1 MPLQKLQFRPG
12 INKEST
18 SFANE
23 GGWVDCD
30 KVRFRMGYPEKIN
43 GWETKTSGFIGA
55 CRALKSWQSLSLER
69 YTGLGTHLKYF
80 VEEGNLFYD
89 ITPIRETTA
98 AGDVVISYEVNLVSN
113 GNFIKTSPGST
124 SIDDWTNTN
133 NAFVIDVGGY
143 IDGGTIQNPSNNN
156 IASALGVVGS
166 LSQSVTTQPNV
177 EYTLTFMVLNPSQ
190 PVDSSIVVTG
200 SSELVNT
207 SITAF
212 SPGATGSEPSAI
224 QTVTFTAD
232 SASTEIKFVSETTSC
247 NLGFS
252 QVLLLEPNPKLNE
265 LTVRDTNHGCRAG
278 DFVTFSG
285 ATGLGGN
292 ITAEVMNQEYQVSRV
307 ISTSEY
313 KVNARTGGTP
323 LSNYYSEG
331 TVVIPE
337 SAEVDGDYWN
347 DTDDSGTATVG
358 EYQINSGLDTSVFG
372 DGWGAGTW
380 SRGAW
385 NSAAS
390 LSILI
395 ETLRLWQHDTF
406 GEDLIMNIRSG
417 GIYYW
422 DASIGTSARAV
433 ALEDLVGASN
443 APTVANKVLVSDI
456 DRHVIAF
463 GANPLGSS
471 TQDPLL
477 IRFSD
482 QENAADWTP
491 TTTNTAGDLRLG
503 TGSEIVTAVETRQQI
518 LIFTD
523 QSMHTMQFLG
533 PPYTFGVNMV
543 AENITI
549 RSPNAAVSVEDSV
562 FWMGTSEFMVYRGTV
577 QNLNCTLKEYVF
589 DDLNLDQAEKVF
601 AAANTGFGEVWWFYP
616 SGTSLNVDKY
626 VVYNYE
632 QDIWYHGSLDRSA
645 WIDSG
650 LADYPLATDNKGS
663 IYFHEFGIDGDGQAI
678 EAHVESSPIDIGEGD
693 QFSYATSIL
702 PDISF
707 RDSSISGLPHSVT
720 FNIKGYNYNGGT
732 TLPGQDDNHVVSTS
746 DVSLERFDGKKDIRV
761 RGRSLSLK
769 VSSDSIGT
777 TWRLGI
783 PRINIRTD
791 GKR

>member
-30 KVRFRMGYPEKIN
+30 KVRFRQGYPEKIN
-43 GWETKTSGFIGA
+43 GWEIKTSGFVGA

-80 VEEGNLFYD
+80 IEEGSIFYD
-89 ITPIRETTA
+89 ITPIRNTTS
-98 AGDVVISYEVNLVSN
+98 AGDVTFS
-113 GNFIKTSPGST
+113 
-124 SIDDWTNTN
+124 
-133 NAFVIDVGGY
+133 
-143 IDGGTIQNPSNNN
+143 
-156 IASALGVVGS
+156 ASS
-166 LSQSVTTQPNV
+166 
-177 EYTLTFMVLNPSQ
+177 
-190 PVDSSIVVTG
+190 G
-200 SSELVNT
+200 SST
-207 SITAF
+207 ITI
-212 SPGATGSEPSAI
+212 T
-224 QTVTFTAD
+224 
-232 SASTEIKFVSETTSC
+232 
-247 NLGFS
+247 
-252 QVLLLEPNPKLNE
+252 
-265 LTVRDTNHGCRAG
+265 DTNHGAREG

-285 ATGLGGN
+285 ATSLGGA
-292 ITAEVMNQEYQVSRV
+292 ITANVLNQEYVVASV
-307 ISTSEY
+307 TNTSTY
-313 KVNARTGGTP
+313 TIKARTADTP
-323 LSNYYSEG
+323 LSDYYSNG
-331 TVVIPE
+331 SIDT
-337 SAEVDGDYWN
+337 SGAEVDATAS
-347 DTDDSGTATVG
+347 DTGNGGSSTVG

-380 SRGAW
+380 SRGTW
-385 NSAAS
+385 NSAAD
-390 LSILI
+390 LEILI

-406 GEDLIMNIRSG
+406 GEDLIMNIRNG

-422 DASIGTSARAV
+422 DASVGTSTRAV

-503 TGSEIVTAVETRQQI
+503 TGSEIITAVETRQQI

-601 AAANTGFGEVWWFYP
+601 AAANTGYGEVWWFYP

-632 QDIWYHGSLDRSA
+632 QDIWYHGSLDRSS

-650 LADYPLATDNKGS
+650 LADYPLATDNQGS
-663 IYFHEFGIDGDGQAI
+663 IYFHEFGIDGDGEAI

-707 RDSSISGLPHSVT
+707 RNSSTSGLPHSVT

-732 TLPGQDDNHVVSTS
+732 TLSGQDDNHVVSTS

-769 VSSDSIGT
+769 VSSDSVGT